1 MLRLAPRNQRQC
13 ATENT
18 EYLASNVLIF
28 FNLCCLYIF
37 YDSIKL
43 KCVSIDTYDSQK
55 TFVDMSLVLSKL
67 KVIYTHRRWIIHI
80 TPNALCSYFT
90 DFFLFFHSILCY
102 DLFALLPYFF
112 MLCLS
117 SRNKPYNS
125 GVIFYLKYLPSPPT
139 FHRNGLCRPY
149 VNSIWLY
156 LKHYSMRTV
165 VFVR

>member
-125 GVIFYLKYLPSPPT
+125 GLYFTWNIYPRHLPFIGTGFVDPT
-139 FHRNGLCRPY
+139 WTRYAC
-149 VNSIWLY
+149 I
-156 LKHYSMRTV
+156 
-165 VFVR
+165 